1 MILCLKYV
9 DGFIVY
15 MYLLYTMANKKG
27 STAAQIKHLFGK
39 WIKQAIKYRLPRVTD

>member
-15 MYLLYTMANKKG
+15 LLYTMVNKKG
-27 STAAQIKHLFGK
+27 STATQIKHLFGK
-39 WIKQAIKYRLPRVTD
+39 